1 MEVVYRNNKQ
11 DKINLPKNVRQIGT
25 EQGKRRVYIED
36 YAYSFIK
43 DIIVDEDEDG
53 AVGILL
59 GEVQESDG
67 VTYVFIKGVVEVT
80 NAAVFTDRI
89 AFTEETWPVTR
100 KYIEHY
106 FRDFEILG
114 WYLCS
119 SKITDKNMDIINEA
133 DTTSFKEPDNVF
145 FMVNSAAGDEVFME
159 KSGKG
164 LIPLSGYTVYFEK
177 NNSMQRYMKEIQTEY
192 DEKYSQKETDKD
204 SDTTESVSETE
215 GGKYRTVVKS
225 EQNSGVIKRNLTF
238 IYALSMLVIIVVLII
253 GVNKINSYDKMNGLG
268 NDSTLEVNG
277 TQKDEQPSKTP
288 VTTLDGNVTE
298 EPTTTEEPITEEPI
312 TEEPT
317 TEEPTTMEPTTEE
330 PTTEENKYEVYVVQ
344 KGDSLWGICVKFY
357 GEYTPEAAEKIVS
370 FNGLSS
376 AEEISLGAELKIPM
390 N

>member
-1 MEVVYRNNKQ
+1 MEVVYRNNRQ

-43 DIIVDEDEDG
+43 DITVDEDDDG

-59 GEVQESDG
+59 GETQESDG
-67 VTYVFIKGVVEVT
+67 ITYVFIKGVVEVT

-100 KYIEHY
+100 KYIERY
-106 FRDFEILG
+106 FRDFDILG

-133 DTTSFKEPDNVF
+133 DADSFKEPDNVF

-159 KSGKG
+159 KDGKA
-164 LIPLSGYTVYFEK
+164 LKPLSGYTVYFDK
-177 NNSMQRYMKEIQTEY
+177 NTSMQRYMKEIQTEY
-192 DEKYSQKETDKD
+192 DEKYSQKE
-204 SDTTESVSETE
+204 SGNEPAVTEGEAEAE
-215 GGKYRTVVKS
+215 GGKYRTLVKS
-225 EQNSGVIKRNLTF
+225 EKNSGTIKRNLTF

-253 GVNKINSYDKMNGLG
+253 GVNKINSYDKMNGMG
-268 NDSTLEVNG
+268 DSSTLEVNG
-277 TQKDEQPSKTP
+277 TQNNEQPSKTP
-288 VTTLDGNVTE
+288 VTTLDGNVTTE
-298 EPTTTEEPITEEPI
+298 TT

-317 TEEPTTMEPTTEE
+317 TEEPTTEEPTTEE
-330 PTTEENKYEVYVVQ
+330 PTTEEPTTEEDKYEVYVVQ

-376 AEEISLGAELKIPM
+376 AEEISQGAELKIPM